1 MKFKPAASLTA
12 FALSLLVVGCAPVN
26 VSGKVISGRLS
37 VITAVPL
44 NDTRLEGVGIAGA
57 NIKAQQEAR
66 QGTTLTAVADEQGVF
81 SIPLKG
87 DGALGQPITF
97 TVEAEGYLSAQVSM
111 PTPTPNEKL
120 LVVLKPMR
128 ASSE

>member
-1 MKFKPAASLTA
+1 MNFKPAGLVSALVLSA
-12 FALSLLVVGCAPVN
+12 FITGCAPVK
-26 VSGKVISGRLS
+26 VTGKVISGRLS

-44 NDTRLEGVGIAGA
+44 SDARLEGEGIAL
-57 NIKAQQEAR
+57 AQIIAVQEAR
-66 QGTTLTAVADEQGVF
+66 QGTVLTFTADANGMF

-97 TVEAEGYLSAQVSM
+97 DVEAEGYLPAQVTM
-111 PTPTPNEKL
+111 PTPTPNQKL

-128 ASSE
+128 ASDE